1 MVTLGSYPRQGLSRA
16 EVSQQLGY
24 ARGTPLPT
32 EGENHTAFGLIRRS
46 TDQLV
51 KLYFTSNGPVPELAG
66 QEEEFPSPD
75 NQSKMKRSCENA
87 EHVGK
92 LLSSTSESLT
102 VLTWFRIVH
111 TQCRAAFS
119 RRAAEKKI
127 TVRPWNA
134 AGSFGGV

>member
-16 EVSQQLGY
+16 EVSHQLGY

-75 NQSKMKRSCENA
+75 NQSKMKRSCENDGSGLFTPNA
-87 EHVGK
+87 GQHFRDEQRRRRSQYDRGTR
-92 LLSSTSESLT
+92 LAALEEYDYETT
-102 VLTWFRIVH
+102 VHHFYSPPG
-111 TQCRAAFS
+111 Q
-119 RRAAEKKI
+119 
-127 TVRPWNA
+127 
-134 AGSFGGV
+134 